1 MDIVDVF
8 IYSHWS
14 LRNIRIFRYEIYIYI
29 IQSFH
34 HNRFNFVHASP
45 DEILGLIYF
54 QIKQ

>member
-8 IYSHWS
+8 IYSHRS

-45 DEILGLIYF
+45 DEIMGLIYF